1 MNIGIIINQITFE
14 ARELMN
20 AATKYFPSDIK
31 IELFKN
37 DDFKFDITDEN
48 DFKTDVDVFLQR
60 SISMTRA
67 VYTSFIIENYGYRVI
82 SSHETL
88 SLTEDKL
95 ITTSI
100 LKKNNISTPKTMI
113 AFTKEAALD
122 AVHEIGYPVII
133 KPVSGSWGRLVHV
146 LDNEHAAV
154 SNLELREELGTVYHK
169 IYYLQEYVHKP
180 GRSMDQ
186 YIEGD
191 EVARDIRAF
200 VIGDEVASAMY
211 RYEVPNDWRSNV
223 TLGGKAEAY
232 RITTELEDIALKAA
246 KAVKGEIVGVDL
258 METSKGLVVVEVN
271 GSPQFQ
277 GIMKATGINIPKRIL
292 EYVIKTTKK

>member
-1 MNIGIIINQITFE
+1 MNIGIVINQITFE

-67 VYTSFIIENYGYRVI
+67 IYTSFILENYGYRVI
-82 SSHETL
+82 SSHDTL
-88 SLTEDKL
+88 ALTEDKL

-100 LKKNNISTPKTMI
+100 LHKNGIPTPKTMI
-113 AFTKEAALD
+113 TFTKEAALE
-122 AVHEIGYPVII
+122 AIQELGYPAII
-133 KPVSGSWGRLVHV
+133 KPVMGSWGRLVAL
-146 LDNEHAAV
+146 LDNKRTATAIIED
-154 SNLELREELGTVYHK
+154 REELGTVFHK
-169 IYYLQEYVHKP
+169 VYYLQEYVHKP
-180 GRSMDQ
+180 GRSLDQ
-186 YIEGD
+186 YIDGD

-211 RYEVPNDWRSNV
+211 RYEVQDDWRSNV

-232 RITTELEDIALKAA
+232 RITSELEEIALKAA
-246 KAVKGEIVGVDL
+246 KAVNGEIVGVDL

-271 GSPQFQ
+271 GTPQFQ
-277 GIMKATGINIPKRIL
+277 GIMKSTGINIPKRIL
-292 EYVIKTTKK
+292 EYVIKSTKQ